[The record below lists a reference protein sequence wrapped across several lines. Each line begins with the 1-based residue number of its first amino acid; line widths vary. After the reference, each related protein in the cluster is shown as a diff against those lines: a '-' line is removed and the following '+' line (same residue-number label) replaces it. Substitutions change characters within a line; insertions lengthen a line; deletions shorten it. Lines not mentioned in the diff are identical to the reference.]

1 MAVTTVEASIAT
13 PQRSVIHRSHGHSRP
28 AATKHPFLDRFCGVF
43 SAGKKSSPSPSPSTG
58 EKSRHGGL
66 VHLPADKAP
75 PLLVTKAEYPREGGG
90 EYYCLGRVFQYLD
103 EDGDGKISPSELR
116 SCMRTVGEE
125 LSEEDAEEVVGSTD
139 SDGDGLL
146 GFEDFVRLVEVEGEE
161 ERTRDLRVAFGMYA
175 AAEGRRHEAVEGG
188 GCCTDAC
195 ITPKSLRRML
205 AKLGEWKSLDECRVM
220 IQSFDLNGD
229 GVLSFDEFR
238 VMML

>member
-1 MAVTTVEASIAT
+1 MAVTTVEASTAT
-13 PQRSVIHRSHGHSRP
+13 PQPSVIHPRHGHSP

-43 SAGKKSSPSPSPSTG
+43 SPGKKSSPSPSPSM

-66 VHLPADKAP
+66 VHLPADEAP
-75 PLLVTKAEYPREGGG
+75 PLLVTKAELYPREG
-90 EYYCLGRVFQYLD
+90 EHYYLGRVFQYWD

-175 AAEGRRHEAVEGG
+175 AAPEGRKLQDAVEEG